1 MILKN
6 LKKSSTNANIFNQN
20 LIFGINKKII
30 IKRRTLTLMIYNN
43 WK

>member
-6 LKKSSTNANIFNQN
+6 LKKSSTNANISNQN
-20 LIFGINKKII
+20 LIFVINKKII